1 METWTIEQIEY
12 WLHNYVLF
20 DPDKDEPAEN
30 VNEALFVA
38 MKKIKDPIDGIAAIC
53 KNTMRKKK

>member
-1 METWTIEQIEY
+1 
-12 WLHNYVLF
+12 VLF